1 MPSGLDRSFLMRF
14 VTRLKRKSRWSPM
27 RPPWPCFRPA
37 VMLLSAAAST
47 SALFARAPTMA
58 DAMPPRARAP
68 TMDATSSARG
78 ELCSVLLMDDGF
90 NMREYVARVLMMVC
104 ELSESEADRL
114 MMQAHWEYSSVVG
127 TWERPVA
134 QHICDGLK
142 QAGLHAAIQPESAIQ
157 TDSQDPD
164 EPS

>member
-1 MPSGLDRSFLMRF
+1 
-14 VTRLKRKSRWSPM
+14 M
-27 RPPWPCFRPA
+27 RPPWPFRPA

-47 SALFARAPTMA
+47 SALFARAPTMADAMPRVRAPTMA

>member
-1 MPSGLDRSFLMRF
+1 
-14 VTRLKRKSRWSPM
+14 
-27 RPPWPCFRPA
+27 
-37 VMLLSAAAST
+37 MLL
-47 SALFARAPTMA
+47 SALFARAPTMVDA
-58 DAMPPRARAP
+58 MPRVRALTMVDAMPPRVRAP
-68 TMDATSSARG
+68 TMVDATSSARG